1 MIQPALISPLFL
13 CRRLTLPTIPTLF
26 RSTLQS
32 PQRLQFTMSA
42 VEESKR
48 AAAKVAVENHYPK
61 DARWVGI
68 GSGTTIVY
76 VVEAIKNLGV
86 DTSATKYIP
95 TGYQSKQ
102 LIISAG
108 LTAVEYDSIPLGTVL
123 DVAFD
128 GADEVDEDL
137 NCIKGGGAC
146 LFQEKIVAMQA
157 KEFICVAGKFWSDLI
172 MIFTSFLRCSYGV
185 CVGWCSE
192 VDRPTVSFFFFFPL
206 YHFN

>member
-13 CRRLTLPTIPTLF
+13 CRRLTLPTIPTLLH
-26 RSTLQS
+26 STLQS
-32 PQRLQFTMSA
+32 PQRLQSTMSTVSA
-42 VEESKR
+42 VEEAKR
-48 AAAKVAVENHYPK
+48 AAAKVAVEKHYPK
-61 DARWVGI
+61 NARWVGI

-102 LIISAG
+102 LIVKAG
-108 LTAVEYDSIPLGTVL
+108 LTSVEYDTIPLGTVL

-146 LFQEKIVAMQA
+146 LFQEKIVALQA
-157 KEFICVAGKFWSDLI
+157 KEFICVAGKFWSGLI
-172 MIFTSFLRCSYGV
+172 
-185 CVGWCSE
+185 
-192 VDRPTVSFFFFFPL
+192 
-206 YHFN
+206 